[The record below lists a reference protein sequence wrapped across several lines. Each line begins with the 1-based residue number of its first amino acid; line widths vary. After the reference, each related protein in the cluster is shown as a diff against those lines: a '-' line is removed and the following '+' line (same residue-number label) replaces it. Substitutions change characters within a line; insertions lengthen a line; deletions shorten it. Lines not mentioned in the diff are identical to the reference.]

1 MKEFELDAMRKY
13 EDKRFEAPEAEESAE
28 EALARIVRN
37 HAAYMRSLL
46 AYFCEDVGDGSITDP
61 MTLKLDE
68 FRVFCYRQELCGDD
82 ESQAVAWEDAI
93 AESRYLLAQTEYV
106 AKSDVIVEA
115 REALRKANAAL
126 SRVYARA
133 FVQEEAI

>member
-1 MKEFELDAMRKY
+1 MKEFELNAMRKY
-13 EDKRFEAPEAEESAE
+13 EDDFFEAPEAEESAE

-46 AYFCEDVGDGSITDP
+46 AYFCEDVEDGSITDP

-68 FRVFCYRQELCGDD
+68 FRVFCYRQGLCGDD
-82 ESQAVAWEDAI
+82 ESQAAAWEDAI
-93 AESRYLLAQTEYV
+93 AASRYLLAQTEYV